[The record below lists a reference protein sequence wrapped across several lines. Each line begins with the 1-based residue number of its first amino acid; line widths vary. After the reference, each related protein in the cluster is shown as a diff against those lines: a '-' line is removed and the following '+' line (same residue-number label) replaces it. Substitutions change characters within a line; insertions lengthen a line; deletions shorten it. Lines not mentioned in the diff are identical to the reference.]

1 MKMMNRPA
9 LALALAASALLSACI
24 VVPAH
29 RGGGGGGG
37 YYAEPGIVVDAPP
50 PAPYTEVVPVM
61 PYPGA
66 VWINGYW
73 GWNGGRHQWVPGYY
87 DRPRSGYRYEPHH
100 WENRGGRWHL
110 HVGGWIRL

>member
-1 MKMMNRPA
+1 MKRLTFIFA
-9 LALALAASALLSACI
+9 LGTAAMLSACV

-29 RGGGGGGG
+29 RGYYEGG
-37 YYAEPGIVVDAPP
+37 YAAPAVIVDAAPP
-50 PAPYTEVVPVM
+50 PPNVEVVPVM

-73 GWNGGRHQWVPGYY
+73 GWNGSRRPGY
-87 DRPRSGYRYEPHH
+87 RWEPHR

-110 HVGGWIRL
+110 HAGAWVRL